1 MQKIII
7 SVIGKDRPGIIAAV
21 AQVLLEHDGNIEN
34 VSQASLQSYFSGIF
48 IAAMPPALHPDD
60 LKAAFTARLGP
71 MGLLVHLQALG
82 EPDPAL
88 PPAGAAEPFVI
99 TTRGP
104 DRKGL
109 VAEISATLAGHGI
122 NITNLQ
128 AVFKGGDD
136 PDANIMIYEVDVP
149 RKCDHEALF
158 ADIRSRAGALDLQVS
173 IQHRE
178 IFKVMNRI

>member
-48 IAAMPPALHPDD
+48 IAAMPPALPPDD
-60 LKAAFTARLGP
+60 PKAAFTARLGP
-71 MGLLVHLQALG
+71 MG
-82 EPDPAL
+82 
-88 PPAGAAEPFVI
+88 
-99 TTRGP
+99 
-104 DRKGL
+104 
-109 VAEISATLAGHGI
+109 LAGHGI